1 MAIAYLGLG
10 TNIGNKRRNMIT
22 AAALLAERVGDI
34 LALSG
39 FYETEPW
46 GFESENFFLN
56 AAVKLKTSFSPLELL
71 RITQRIEKELGRAEK
86 SSGVYHDRIIDID
99 ILLYEDEVLQIPEL
113 TLPHPLMHERKF
125 VMEPLAVCRASC
137 VERTYNRFERT
148 IMNDF
153 EKILTGGGMVFK
165 KKGKDENAGE
175 KKIKFSDFLRG
186 THKSGAAKMRA
197 EFKYKKALRNTKKKK

>member
-22 AAALLAERVGDI
+22 AAALLAERVGDV

-71 RITQRIEKELGRAEK
+71 QITQQIEKELGRAEK
-86 SSGVYHDRIIDID
+86 SNGVYHDRIIDID
-99 ILLYEDEVLQIPEL
+99 ILLYDDEVLQTPEL
-113 TLPHPLMHERKF
+113 TLPHPLMLERKF
-125 VMEPLAVCRASC
+125 VMDPFAEIAPFVVHPVLK
-137 VERTYNRFERT
+137 ERIIDLKER
-148 IMNDF
+148 
-153 EKILTGGGMVFK
+153 L
-165 KKGKDENAGE
+165 
-175 KKIKFSDFLRG
+175 
-186 THKSGAAKMRA
+186 
-197 EFKYKKALRNTKKKK
+197 

>member
-56 AAVKLKTSFSPLELL
+56 AAVKSVSYT
-71 RITQRIEKELGRAEK
+71 
-86 SSGVYHDRIIDID
+86 H
-99 ILLYEDEVLQIPEL
+99 L
-113 TLPHPLMHERKF
+113 TLP
-125 VMEPLAVCRASC
+125 
-137 VERTYNRFERT
+137 
-148 IMNDF
+148 
-153 EKILTGGGMVFK
+153 
-165 KKGKDENAGE
+165 
-175 KKIKFSDFLRG
+175 
-186 THKSGAAKMRA
+186 
-197 EFKYKKALRNTKKKK
+197 TKLEV

>member
-10 TNIGNKRRNMIT
+10 TNIGNKRRNMII

-71 RITQRIEKELGRAEK
+71 QITQQIEKELGRTEK
-86 SSGVYHDRIIDID
+86 SNGAYHDRIIDID
-99 ILLYEDEVLQIPEL
+99 ILLYDDEVLRTPQL
-113 TLPHPLMHERKF
+113 TLPHSLMHERKF
-125 VMEPLAVCRASC
+125 VMDPLSEIAPFV
-137 VERTYNRFERT
+137 VHPVLKERIIDLKER
-148 IMNDF
+148 
-153 EKILTGGGMVFK
+153 L
-165 KKGKDENAGE
+165 
-175 KKIKFSDFLRG
+175 
-186 THKSGAAKMRA
+186 
-197 EFKYKKALRNTKKKK
+197 

>member
-56 AAVKLKTSFSPLELL
+56 AAVKLKTSFSPLEVLQ
-71 RITQRIEKELGRAEK
+71 ITQQIEKELGRTEK
-86 SSGVYHDRIIDID
+86 SNGVYHDRIIDID
-99 ILLYEDEVLQIPEL
+99 ILLYGDEVLQIPEL

-125 VMEPLAVCRASC
+125 VMDPLAEIAPFV
-137 VERTYNRFERT
+137 VHPVLKER
-148 IMNDF
+148 
-153 EKILTGGGMVFK
+153 L
-165 KKGKDENAGE
+165 
-175 KKIKFSDFLRG
+175 
-186 THKSGAAKMRA
+186 
-197 EFKYKKALRNTKKKK
+197 

>member
-10 TNIGNKRRNMIT
+10 TNVGNKRRNMIT

-56 AAVKLKTSFSPLELL
+56 AAVKLKTSFSPLEVLQ
-71 RITQRIEKELGRAEK
+71 ITQQIEKELGRTEK
-86 SSGVYHDRIIDID
+86 SNGVYHDRIIDID

-125 VMEPLAVCRASC
+125 VMDPLAEIAPFV
-137 VERTYNRFERT
+137 VHPVLKER
-148 IMNDF
+148 IID
-153 EKILTGGGMVFK
+153 L
-165 KKGKDENAGE
+165 KDIDRWWHG
-175 KKIKFSDFLRG
+175 L
-186 THKSGAAKMRA
+186 
-197 EFKYKKALRNTKKKK
+197 